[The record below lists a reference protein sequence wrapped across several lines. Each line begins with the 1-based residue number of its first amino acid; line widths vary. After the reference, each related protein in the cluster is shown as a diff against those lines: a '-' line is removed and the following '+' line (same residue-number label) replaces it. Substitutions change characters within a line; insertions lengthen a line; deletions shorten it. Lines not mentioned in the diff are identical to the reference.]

1 FVSSAWTRR
10 TTMISLSEKVLLFW
24 DWRWLTT
31 AIVFLLSY
39 HVFRFYRKVSK
50 YPRGPVPLPFV
61 GNLLSLRNETKLY
74 KKAEEWS
81 RQYGDPFTLWMG
93 EKPTVILNSYQ
104 VVREAFVDKRH
115 DFAGRFRIKL
125 GEQRTQGNHD
135 ILFED
140 YNPTWKALRKV
151 ALTAVRKYAISE
163 SLETLCTEVVDA
175 YVDSLEKGPNTVD
188 SKYPFMFIIF
198 NIVGTSVFGTKFDK
212 ESHELTRMRQVNQVF
227 TEVAPNGLPSDIV
240 PWLGILYRKT
250 EKQMEALFTE
260 LFEIL
265 DGLYKRAAGSYVPG
279 TTGNFTHSMLAAR
292 EEALQHEKSDAQY
305 LTEANM
311 VQILIDIFGG
321 ATESSIGTM
330 RWLCLTLARRT
341 DIQKTIQQEIEDN
354 IGSSPPTLKDRDR
367 LPYTVACIYETL
379 RVYPVGPL
387 GFPHNTCCDTQAGGK
402 FIPKNTGILYN
413 IHAVNH
419 DPALWKDPD
428 VFRPERFLDPTTG
441 KLNLEGQP
449 PLLSFGLG
457 PRTCPGEKLGQMD
470 IFYVLVR
477 LLQRVSFGVPDGT
490 SSTDIKQLASSVFL
504 MPAVQEIVLTRMN

>member
-1 FVSSAWTRR
+1 
-10 TTMISLSEKVLLFW
+10 MISLSEKVLLFW

-125 GEQRTQGNHD
+125 GALQTQGNHD

-250 EKQMEALFTE
+250 EKKMEALFTE

-265 DGLYKRAAGSYVPG
+265 DGLYKRAAGSYVP
-279 TTGNFTHSMLAAR
+279 A
-292 EEALQHEKSDAQY
+292 E
-305 LTEANM
+305 
-311 VQILIDIFGG
+311 VI
-321 ATESSIGTM
+321 
-330 RWLCLTLARRT
+330 C
-341 DIQKTIQQEIEDN
+341 
-354 IGSSPPTLKDRDR
+354 
-367 LPYTVACIYETL
+367 
-379 RVYPVGPL
+379 
-387 GFPHNTCCDTQAGGK
+387 
-402 FIPKNTGILYN
+402 
-413 IHAVNH
+413 
-419 DPALWKDPD
+419 
-428 VFRPERFLDPTTG
+428 
-441 KLNLEGQP
+441 
-449 PLLSFGLG
+449 
-457 PRTCPGEKLGQMD
+457 
-470 IFYVLVR
+470 
-477 LLQRVSFGVPDGT
+477 
-490 SSTDIKQLASSVFL
+490 
-504 MPAVQEIVLTRMN
+504 